1 VKRIV
6 YLRAEIYAGTLDV
19 ENELE
24 IEFLSYIALGYVVT
38 VPDAHLYPEEFNI
51 LLDNYSYD
59 ETDYVVV
66 EKDGVTYVHAN
77 FNKIP
82 MYAESANVIAKAEP
96 GKLVF
101 DSSNQK
107 EIIEELK
114 TLNKFAIIHGSKDAV
129 SSILEEYGFT
139 YNYDIKY
146 TPNTSTFSDL
156 VNIIDPIFTP
166 YVIFNRHR
174 KPIKKK
180 NKAYKQNSKKK
191 QIEDEADFNDIIL

>member
-77 FNKIP
+77 F
-82 MYAESANVIAKAEP
+82 
-96 GKLVF
+96 
-101 DSSNQK
+101 
-107 EIIEELK
+107 
-114 TLNKFAIIHGSKDAV
+114 
-129 SSILEEYGFT
+129 
-139 YNYDIKY
+139 
-146 TPNTSTFSDL
+146 
-156 VNIIDPIFTP
+156 
-166 YVIFNRHR
+166 
-174 KPIKKK
+174 
-180 NKAYKQNSKKK
+180 
-191 QIEDEADFNDIIL
+191 